1 MSLNEAC
8 FSVVAACLNKKSGN
22 APSAGIVAAAVIA
35 LGTRPHATAAAST
48 VRRLMN
54 TDSGVI
60 SEGLIPAS
68 NLLLILLTD
77 WSKASRMDRDR
88 IRKFCAAPATACRQ
102 HCVPARDLARIPSC
116 SRLTNRLDWVLLA
129 SRPRNNEVWGTN
141 EADNRSRQ
149 AVSLGRRPQRARGRG
164 DPGNDGHR

>member
-8 FSVVAACLNKKSGN
+8 FSVVESGHFFKSGN

-68 NLLLILLTD
+68 NLLLILVTD
-77 WSKASRMDRDR
+77 SVLAARMDRDR
-88 IRKFCAAPATACRQ
+88 TRKFCARPSWTTSTSEMARRQ

-116 SRLTNRLDWVLLA
+116 PRLTNRVDPLLLA
-129 SRPRNNEVWGTN
+129 CRQTITTFWGTN

-149 AVSLGRRPQRARGRG
+149 TIS
-164 DPGNDGHR
+164 